1 MAYAMTEEALMS
13 RQRGAD
19 ANRKRKRIFRRT
31 SASIDKGVAEK
42 AKHHYGSI
50 QNALEVAVK
59 VAMSGVKVSCRTNRR
74 V

>member
-1 MAYAMTEEALMS
+1 MKYTMTEKALMS

-31 SASIDKGVAEK
+31 SASIDKGVADE
-42 AKHHYGSI
+42 AKHHYGSV

-59 VAMSGVKVSCRTNRR
+59 VARSGVKVS
-74 V
+74 